1 MLDSVEKIIGLART
15 MTYNGINPVVKLTN
29 KAYEKG
35 IKLTKNAMKQLEKM
49 IDRVQ
54 GIEKWAVDIPCC

>member
-1 MLDSVEKIIGLART
+1 MVLIAAPALART
-15 MTYNGINPVVKLTN
+15 MTYNGINPVVKLIN
-29 KAYEKG
+29 KACGKG